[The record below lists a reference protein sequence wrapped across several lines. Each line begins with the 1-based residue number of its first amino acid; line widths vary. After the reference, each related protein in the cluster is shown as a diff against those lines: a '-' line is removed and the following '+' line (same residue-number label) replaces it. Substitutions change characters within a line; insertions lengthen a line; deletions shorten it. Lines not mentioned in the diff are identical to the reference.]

1 MRLKAV
7 MCVAAAAMVLTGC
20 ANVPK
25 KAFNKEGAAH
35 IQTVA
40 VSERTAKESYS
51 VTIVAHP
58 GVNFGLIGGL
68 VAAADM
74 AGKSD
79 KLTTALNPS
88 QTQVQKR
95 FSQKLSDALKS
106 GGYDTSV
113 MTLADGVAA
122 GKAFDAVRPNL
133 KSDAFIDLD
142 VQAGYVAA
150 GPSSDY
156 LPFVRVAVLNTDA
169 KSGGL
174 VYQDT
179 ITYGYTF
186 EGGKTVHLTSD
197 KQYRFKDM
205 DDLLARSGLARE
217 GLYAGL
223 DLIATQIAADL
234 KR

>member
-1 MRLKAV
+1 
-7 MCVAAAAMVLTGC
+7 
-20 ANVPK
+20 
-25 KAFNKEGAAH
+25 
-35 IQTVA
+35 
-40 VSERTAKESYS
+40 
-51 VTIVAHP
+51 
-58 GVNFGLIGGL
+58 
-68 VAAADM
+68 M

-133 KSDAFIDLD
+133 KSDAFIDVD

>member
-1 MRLKAV
+1 MKLRAL
-7 MCVAAAAMVLTGC
+7 MCVAAAAMVLGGC
-20 ANVPK
+20 ANAPK

-35 IQTVA
+35 IQTLA

-79 KLTTALNPS
+79 KLTSSLNPAE
-88 QTQVQKR
+88 TQVQKR
-95 FSQKLSDALKS
+95 FSQKLSDALKV
-106 GGYDTSV
+106 GGYQTSV
-113 MTLADGVAA
+113 LTLADGVAA
-122 GKAFDAVRPNL
+122 GKAFESVRSNL
-133 KSDAFIDLD
+133 KSDAFIDVD

-156 LPFVRVAVLNTDA
+156 LPFVRVAVLNTDT
-169 KSGGL
+169 KSGSP

-179 ITYGYTF
+179 ITYGYTY
-186 EGGKTVHLTSD
+186 EGAKTVHLTSD

-205 DDLLARSGLARE
+205 DDLLARSALARE

-223 DLIATQIAADL
+223 DLIASQIASDL

>member
-1 MRLKAV
+1 MRFSAAV
-7 MCVAAAAMVLTGC
+7 CVVAAAMALSGC

-25 KAFNKEGAAH
+25 KAFNKEGANH
-35 IQTVA
+35 IKSVA
-40 VSERTAKESYS
+40 VCERTTKESYA

-74 AGKSD
+74 SAKSG
-79 KLTTALNPS
+79 KLTASLDPAQTA
-88 QTQVQKR
+88 VQKR
-95 FSQKLSDALKS
+95 FSQKLSDALKA
-106 GGYDTSV
+106 GGYDASV
-113 MTLADGVAA
+113 LTLADGTEP
-122 GKAFDAVRPNL
+122 GKAFDKVRANL
-133 KSDAFIDLD
+133 KSDALLDVD

-156 LPFVRVAVLNTDA
+156 LPFVKVAVLKTDA

-186 EGGKTVHLTSD
+186 DGLKTVHLTSD
-197 KQYRFKDM
+197 QQYRFKDM
-205 DDLLARSGLARE
+205 DDLVARSALARD

-223 DLIATQIAADL
+223 DLIAAQIASDL